1 MELSEVTIMI
11 ISIIAC
17 IFSIASTAMG
27 VEAYNKNDT
36 FRKDN
41 MHNYTFL
48 IINLVVAIIVLLL
61 SFVGLFLHFKK

>member
-17 IFSIASTAMG
+17 IFSIASTAIG
-27 VEAYNKNDT
+27 VEAYDKNDT
-36 FRKDN
+36 FKKEK
-41 MHNYTFL
+41 MHNYIFL